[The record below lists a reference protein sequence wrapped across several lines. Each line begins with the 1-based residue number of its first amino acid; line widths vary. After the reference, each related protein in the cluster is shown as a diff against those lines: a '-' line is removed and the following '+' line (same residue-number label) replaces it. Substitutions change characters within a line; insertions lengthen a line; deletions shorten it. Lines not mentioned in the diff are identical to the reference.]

1 MKHAK
6 ILALTLALLF
16 SLSLLPSSAAAVQ
29 IDSPEDYA
37 ADILYQLGLFQGVG
51 KNSDG
56 SPNYDLLG
64 TPTREVAITMLV
76 RLLGKEAEVKKSTYT
91 IPFTDVSSWAKPY
104 VGYAYKNKLTLGT
117 SKTTFGGS
125 DAVTAAQY
133 LTFVL
138 RALGYS
144 SDSDFS
150 WSAPWDLSD
159 ALGMTYG
166 EYDANSVNFSRGDV
180 AIISAAALGAPMKN
194 SENNLLMH
202 LKDSGALAPN
212 KLALMDLKVIAC
224 QKNTMN
230 FAFFPIPGS
239 PNTYSSFRLDK
250 VTVNGLPCKIQQYTS
265 GKEAKAALPSLAKSD
280 PDIFNYCVLTYEE
293 EKAKKAAEHFTDL
306 GGGHVFPI
314 LIFTFDATGTL
325 PDGTKV
331 SETFSEAVYIDG
343 YGETR

>member
-1 MKHAK
+1 MKRSK
-6 ILALTLALLF
+6 LLALSLALLF
-16 SLSLLPSSAAAVQ
+16 TLSTLSFSAAAVQ

-51 KNSDG
+51 KNPDG

-64 TPTREVAITMLV
+64 TPNREVAVTMLV
-76 RLLGKEAEVKKSTYT
+76 RLLGKDAEVKKSTYT
-91 IPFTDVSSWAKPY
+91 TPFTDVSDWAKPY
-104 VGYAYKNKLTLGT
+104 VGYAYQNKLTLGT

-166 EYDANSVNFSRGDV
+166 EYDAQSINFNRGDV

-194 SENNLLMH
+194 SQNNLLMH
-202 LKDSGALAPN
+202 LKSTGALAPN
-212 KLALMDLKVIAC
+212 KLVLMDLKVTAC
-224 QKNTMN
+224 QKNTMS
-230 FAFFPIPGS
+230 FVYFPISGS
-239 PNTYSSFRLDK
+239 PNTYTSFQLDK
-250 VTVNGLPCKIQQYTS
+250 VTVNGLPCKVQQYKT
-265 GKEAKAALPSLAKSD
+265 GKAATTALPALEKSHPDLFNYSILTYDETKAKS
-280 PDIFNYCVLTYEE
+280 E
-293 EKAKKAAEHFTDL
+293 AEHFTDL

-314 LIFTFDATGTL
+314 LVFTFDATGTL
-325 PDGTKV
+325 PNGTKV

-343 YGETR
+343 YGENH

>member
-6 ILALTLALLF
+6 LLALTLALLF
-16 SLSLLPSSAAAVQ
+16 SLSILPYSAAAVQ
-29 IDSPEDYA
+29 IESPEDYA
-37 ADILYQLGLFQGVG
+37 ADILYQLGLFHGVG
-51 KNSDG
+51 TLPDG
-56 SPNYDLLG
+56 SPNFDLLG

-76 RLLGKEAEVKKSTYT
+76 RLLGKDSEAKTGTYA
-91 IPFTDVSSWAKPY
+91 IPFADVSDWAKPY
-104 VGYAYKNKLTLGT
+104 VGYAYENKLTLGL

-166 EYDANSVNFSRGDV
+166 EYDGQSINFSRGDV

-194 SENNLLMH
+194 SQNNLLMH
-202 LKDSGALAPN
+202 LKESGALAPN
-212 KLALMDLKVIAC
+212 KLVLMDLSVIAC
-224 QKNTMN
+224 HKNTMS
-230 FAFFPIPGS
+230 FAYFPIPGS
-239 PNTYSSFRLDK
+239 PNTYTSFQLDQ
-250 VTVNGLPCKIQQYTS
+250 VTVNGLPCKLQQYST
-265 GKEAKAALPSLAKSD
+265 GKDAKAALPSLMQKY
-280 PDIFNYCVLTYEE
+280 PDAFNYTVLTYDE
-293 EKAKKAAEHFTDL
+293 EKAKNAAEHYTDL

-314 LIFTFDATGTL
+314 LVFTFDATGTL
-325 PDGTKV
+325 PNGTKV

-343 YGETR
+343 YGENQ